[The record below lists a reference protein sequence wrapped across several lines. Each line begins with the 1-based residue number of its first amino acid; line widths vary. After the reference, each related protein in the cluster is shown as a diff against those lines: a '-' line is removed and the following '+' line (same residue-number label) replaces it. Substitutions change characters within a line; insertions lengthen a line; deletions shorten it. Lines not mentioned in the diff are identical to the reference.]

1 MALNKRQ
8 LIEEIEQALIDM
20 SANPPADDARRQY
33 AEDLAEAIDKFVKT
47 GKVRTED
54 GDRPVK

>member
-1 MALNKRQ
+1 MALNKTQ

-20 SANPPADDARRQY
+20 SSDPPADDARRQY
-33 AEDLAEAIDKFVKT
+33 AEDLAAAIDKFVKT

-54 GDRPVK
+54 GDKPVK